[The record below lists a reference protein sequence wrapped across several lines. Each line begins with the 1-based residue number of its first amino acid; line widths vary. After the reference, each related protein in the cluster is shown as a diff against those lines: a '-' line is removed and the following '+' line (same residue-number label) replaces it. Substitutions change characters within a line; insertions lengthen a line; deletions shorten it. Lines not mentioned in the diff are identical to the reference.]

1 MKGLWR
7 IAIVVAAVLALGG
20 AAVGFVAA
28 QTDEGSATTQAE
40 RPDFAARLAENL
52 GITLEEFQAAVQQTQ
67 LDIVAEKL
75 ASGEITEE
83 QAAQIRERIESGEG
97 RFGPGHDRPGHDRP
111 GHNGCQRLV
120 YQVSEIIGVP
130 AGDVVSALEQGHSLA
145 QIAEANGVPPAELM
159 AALLSNLQ
167 EHLARAVEA
176 GKIDQAR
183 ADEMLANAAAE
194 IERVINHEG
203 PLPCQRPH
211 RPSPDGGLRFPG
223 AGEDSPAPAPSLSE
237 L

>member
-28 QTDEGSATTQAE
+28 QTDDGSATVQAD
-40 RPDFAARLAENL
+40 RSNFAARLAENL

-67 LDIVAEKL
+67 LGFVDEKL
-75 ASGEITEE
+75 ANGEITEE

-97 RFGPGHDRPGHDRP
+97 RFGPGHGRP
-111 GHNGCQRLV
+111 GHNGCQRIV
-120 YQVSEIIGVP
+120 YQVAEIIGVA
-130 AGDVVSALEQGHSLA
+130 AGDVASALEQGETLA
-145 QIAEANGVPPAELM
+145 QIAEANGVSAEELA

-183 ADEMLANAAAE
+183 ADEKLANSAE
-194 IERVINHEG
+194 RIELAINNEG

-211 RPSPDGGLRFPG
+211 RPSHDGGFRFPG
-223 AGEDSPAPAPSLSE
+223 AGEDSTAPDPSLSE